1 MKWERFDIRDLS
13 QDEYHRWYSVMDREK
28 QHRVDRFRLIDDR
41 KRTVAGD
48 MLARLSI
55 AEWCDIPAESICFQM
70 NKFGKPFAKGLPVE
84 FNISHSGN
92 VVVCAV
98 DSVPVGI
105 DVEHI
110 RPIDMKVVNYICC
123 SDELK
128 YIFGQK
134 TYDKDFTIAH
144 NPEFLA
150 RFFEIWTA
158 KEAYC
163 KCLGTG
169 ITDLKLIN
177 TQSDTMQIRRLVF
190 GDYCVSF
197 CVKNSCEL

>member
-1 MKWERFDIRDLS
+1 MKLEQFDIQNLS
-13 QDEYHRWYSVMDREK
+13 QGEYLRWYSVMSREK
-28 QHRVDRFRLIDDR
+28 QQRVDCFRFADDR

-55 AEWCDIPAESICFQM
+55 ATWCGIPAESIRFDM
-70 NKFGKPFAKGLPVE
+70 NKYGKPFAKGLPIE

-92 VVVCAV
+92 IVVCAV
-98 DSVPVGI
+98 DNMPVGI
-105 DVEHI
+105 DVEQI
-110 RPIDMKVVNYICC
+110 RPVNVEVIHRICC

-128 YIFGQK
+128 YIFGQT
-134 TYDKDFTIAH
+134 TYDTDCAIDH
-144 NPEFLA
+144 NPETLA

-177 TQSDTMQIRRLVF
+177 TQALTTQIDRFNFR
-190 GDYCVSF
+190 GYAVS
-197 CVKNSCEL
+197 CCAINRC